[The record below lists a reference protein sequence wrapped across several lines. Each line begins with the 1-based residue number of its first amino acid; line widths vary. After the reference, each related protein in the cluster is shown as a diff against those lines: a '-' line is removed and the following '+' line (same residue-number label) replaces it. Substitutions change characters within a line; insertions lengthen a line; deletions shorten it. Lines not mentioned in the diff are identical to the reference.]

1 MEVKIMWH
9 CGNGDCIL
17 IPQ

>member
-1 MEVKIMWH
+1 MWH

>member
-1 MEVKIMWH
+1 MWH
-9 CGNGDCIL
+9 YGNGPCIL